1 MDSFVEYYDSI
12 YSKDDLQ
19 TFADAGL
26 IAQSVVDARI
36 AEVAAA
42 KQAPAA

>member
-12 YSKDDLQ
+12 YSKSDLQ

-26 IAQSVVDARI
+26 ISQQVVDARI
-36 AEVAAA
+36 AEVAADTA
-42 KQAPAA
+42 N